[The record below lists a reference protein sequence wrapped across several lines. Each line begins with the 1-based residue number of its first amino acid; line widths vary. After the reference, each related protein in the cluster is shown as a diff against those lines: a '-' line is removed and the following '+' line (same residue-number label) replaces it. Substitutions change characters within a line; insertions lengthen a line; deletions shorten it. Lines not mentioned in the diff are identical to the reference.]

1 MTKKMLP
8 IILTIII
15 FVLVGLTVFLN
26 YKQQFSIDRSKLPS
40 KVESS
45 KSFQKWITNLRNKGI
60 KLEADEFRLLEENE
74 IYNTKWLKIYSID
87 DPGIKEIFNDTL
99 KDQQG
104 IKQTAFSPSEREFI
118 DYRHEQR
125 GDFLPN
131 EIRYYGRIDDNV
143 LDARLLNCD
152 ASANCYFDR
161 AYFLSNELFVISEF
175 VLNNPLEKPK
185 IVCDIAVKC
194 EYIVKIHIVDLINN
208 SRLVY
213 ISKPFNLILSETIP
227 NF

>member
-1 MTKKMLP
+1 MTKKVLP
-8 IILTIII
+8 TILTIII
-15 FVLVGLTVFLN
+15 FILVGIIVFLN

-45 KSFQKWITNLRNKGI
+45 ESFQKWITNLRNKGI
-60 KLEADEFRLLEENE
+60 KLEADEFKLLEENE
-74 IYNTKWLKIYSID
+74 IYNAKWLKIYSID
-87 DPGIKEIFNDTL
+87 DPGVKEAFNNTL
-99 KDQQG
+99 KGQQG

-118 DYRHEQR
+118 DYRRELR
-125 GDFLPN
+125 NGFEPN
-131 EIRYYGRIDDNV
+131 EIRYYGRIDDKV

-161 AYFLSNELFVISEF
+161 AYFLSNKLFVVSEF
-175 VLNNPLEKPK
+175 VLNNLTDKDK
-185 IVCDIAVKC
+185 IICDLTEKC
-194 EYIVKIHIVDLINN
+194 EYIVKIHVVDLINN

-213 ISKPFNLILSETIP
+213 VSKPFELILSDAIP

>member
-1 MTKKMLP
+1 MIKKLIS
-8 IILTIII
+8 IILTILI
-15 FVLVGLTVFLN
+15 FSLVGLTVFLN
-26 YKQQFSIDRSKLPS
+26 YRQQFSIDRSKLPA

-45 KSFQKWITNLRNKGI
+45 EGFQKWITNLRNKGI
-60 KLEADEFRLLEENE
+60 KIEADEFKLHEENE
-74 IYNTKWLKIYSID
+74 IYNTRWLKIYSID
-87 DPGIKEIFNDTL
+87 APGIKDTFEKTL

-152 ASANCYFDR
+152 ISANCYFDR
-161 AYFLSNELFVISEF
+161 AYFLSNELFIVSEF
-175 VLNNPLEKPK
+175 VLNNSSDKEK
-185 IVCDIAVKC
+185 IVCDITQNCVYVVK
-194 EYIVKIHIVDLINN
+194 VHVVDLINN

-213 ISKPFNLILSETIP
+213 IAKPFNLILSEAIP

>member
-1 MTKKMLP
+1 MIKK
-8 IILTIII
+8 ILTITLTVVI
-15 FVLVGLTVFLN
+15 FALVGSIVFLN

-40 KVESS
+40 KVETSEG
-45 KSFQKWITNLRNKGI
+45 FQKWITNLRNKGI

-87 DPGIKEIFNDTL
+87 APGIKDTFEKTL
-99 KDQQG
+99 NAQHG
-104 IKQTAFSPSEREFI
+104 VKQTAFSPSEREFI
-118 DYRHEQR
+118 DYRHEER
-125 GDFLPN
+125 EGFLPN

-152 ASANCYFDR
+152 TSANCYFDR
-161 AYFLSNELFVISEF
+161 AYFLSNELFVVSEF
-175 VLNNPLEKPK
+175 VLDNPSGKDK
-185 IVCDIAVKC
+185 IVCDIVAKC
-194 EYIVKIHIVDLINN
+194 EYVVKIHVVDLINN

-213 ISKPFNLILSETIP
+213 VSKPFNLILSEAIP